1 MKSDHPLLAQIH
13 TFPRLSERLAVMH
26 RIIESV
32 ALGTHEI
39 GVEGLRHLHRD
50 LARSVADAS
59 RLEALAARA
68 AIAAD
73 PKHQRFADALEN
85 LSEAALGV
93 ASEAGMAAWPRPRL
107 SVIARPDA
115 KPPGKVQPLRRALY
129 QGEP

>member
-1 MKSDHPLLAQIH
+1 MTSDLTTDHPLLAQIH

-32 ALGTHEI
+32 MVGSHEI

-59 RLEALAARA
+59 RLEAVAARA
-68 AIAAD
+68 ATAAD
-73 PKHQRFADALEN
+73 PKHRSFADAPQAM
-85 LSEAALGV
+85 SEAAP
-93 ASEAGMAAWPRPRL
+93 EAGLPAWPRPRL

-115 KPPGKVQPLRRALY
+115 KPPGKVQPLRRSLY